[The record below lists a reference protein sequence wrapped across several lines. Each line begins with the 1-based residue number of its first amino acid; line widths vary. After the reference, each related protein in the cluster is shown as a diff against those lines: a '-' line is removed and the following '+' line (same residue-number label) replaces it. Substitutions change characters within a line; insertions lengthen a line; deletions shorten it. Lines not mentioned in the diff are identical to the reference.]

1 MSSSVE
7 MSSLLAQMREMKG
20 IATQDIR
27 PTQSIDTQ
35 PVDAKQAAQPEFSSM
50 FKQALDNVNE
60 LQSASGKLQEAYIR
74 GDSNI
79 DITRVMVASQKSGIA
94 FKAVVEVRN
103 KLVESYKD
111 IMNMPV

>member
-7 MSSLLAQMREMKG
+7 MNSLLAQMRELKG
-20 IATQDIR
+20 IATQDVK
-27 PTQSIDTQ
+27 PTQSLDTKEPTGPQ
-35 PVDAKQAAQPEFSSM
+35 FSSV
-50 FKQALDNVNE
+50 FKQAIDQVSE
-60 LQSASGKLQEAYIR
+60 LQSEAGELKNAYIR

-79 DITRVMVASQKSGIA
+79 DITRVMVASQKSSIA
-94 FKAVVEVRN
+94 FQAVVEVRN

>member
-7 MSSLLAQMREMKG
+7 MNSLLAQMRELKSV
-20 IATQDIR
+20 ATQDVR
-27 PTQSIDTQ
+27 PTQSLET
-35 PVDAKQAAQPEFSSM
+35 KEAAGPQFSSM
-50 FKQALDNVNE
+50 FKQAIDQVNE
-60 LQSASGKLQEAYIR
+60 LQATSGSLQEAYIR

-79 DITRVMVASQKSGIA
+79 DITRVMVASQKSSIA
-94 FKAVVEVRN
+94 FQAVVQVRN

>member
-1 MSSSVE
+1 MSGSVE
-7 MSSLLAQMREMKG
+7 MNSLLAQMRELKS
-20 IATQDIR
+20 IATQDVK
-27 PTQSIDTQ
+27 PTQNIDTQ
-35 PVDAKQAAQPEFSSM
+35 EATGPQFSSM

-60 LQSASGKLQEAYIR
+60 LQSEAGALKEAYIR

-79 DITRVMVASQKSGIA
+79 DITRVMVASQKSSIA
-94 FKAVVEVRN
+94 FQAVVQVRN